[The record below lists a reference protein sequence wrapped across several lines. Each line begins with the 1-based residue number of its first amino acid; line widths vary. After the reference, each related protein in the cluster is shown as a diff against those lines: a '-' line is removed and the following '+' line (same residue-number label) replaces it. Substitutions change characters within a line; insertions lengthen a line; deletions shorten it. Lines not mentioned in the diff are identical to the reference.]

1 MYRQFLENTLS
12 EVNRNSIR
20 ARLIQHG
27 RPSLVHRK
35 PTMIDVARLAGVGTM
50 TVSRAL
56 SGNSYV
62 STESKQRVLRAVDQL
77 KYRPNE
83 LARAFRVQRSRS
95 IGLILPCLN
104 EPFFATCAHAV
115 TAVAREHG
123 YSVIITTT
131 AENTDTEY
139 TEAERML
146 ERNVDGLVVIPS
158 RFRRSRLTR
167 NLFGKTPV
175 VTFDRPVSDPSL
187 DVVLVQNSAG
197 ARRIVEHLIE
207 HGHKRIAYLGLSRS
221 LFTIN
226 ARFLGYRRAMQ
237 DAGLE
242 ADAAFDCETESEV
255 VEILKKKLGGSQ
267 PTTALFTSNTKVTRY
282 ALNAVAR
289 LGINIP
295 NDVALV
301 GFDDFDMAEVASPP
315 LTVVRQP
322 AHEMGRA
329 ATSLLF
335 DRITGG
341 VTPHIGN
348 RIVLPVE
355 IVLRNSCGCKHSA
368 PIAIQSDN

>member
-1 MYRQFLENTLS
+1 LS
-12 EVNRNSIR
+12 EVNRNSIQ
-20 ARLIQHG
+20 ARLIQRG
-27 RPSLVHRK
+27 RLPLVHRK
-35 PTMIDVARLAGVGTM
+35 PTMNDVARLAGVGTM

-83 LARAFRVQRSRS
+83 LARAFRGQRTQS

-115 TAVAREHG
+115 TSVAREHG
-123 YSVIITTT
+123 YSMIITTT
-131 AENTDTEY
+131 AEDTDTEY
-139 TEAERML
+139 AEAERML
-146 ERNVDGLVVIPS
+146 ERHVDGLVVIPS

-242 ADAAFDCETESEV
+242 ADSAFDCETESEV
-255 VEILKKKLGGSQ
+255 VEILKKRLDSSQ
-267 PTTALFTSNTKVTRY
+267 PTTALFTSNTKVTRH

-295 NDVALV
+295 NDLALV

-329 ATSLLF
+329 ATNLLF
-335 DRITGG
+335 DRISRGE
-341 VTPHIGN
+341 TPHIGN

-368 PIAIQSDN
+368 PVVIQSNN